1 LVVGDGAL
9 VLLLLV
15 LQRRL
20 KIADHLHVLLDLV
33 AQCCCGGAVV
43 PATGA
48 TGANGTAEDVDV
60 DVLGARRVA
69 VGGVLQPVE
78 WGAELAA
85 AQLGGVVP
93 VAASKAAVRGW
104 K

>member
-33 AQCCCGGAVV
+33 AQC
-43 PATGA
+43 
-48 TGANGTAEDVDV
+48 
-60 DVLGARRVA
+60 
-69 VGGVLQPVE
+69 
-78 WGAELAA
+78 
-85 AQLGGVVP
+85 
-93 VAASKAAVRGW
+93 
-104 K
+104 